1 MGRPGETAPKGFMLP
16 REAAQVLE
24 CSEETVKNR
33 IRSRRLKGRHFT
45 NDRGENRYYAEAEA
59 GIVSAVLALFVGGL
73 GGAFEAEG
81 SGTIVGLGWS
91 ALFFSLL
98 GLVGAALS
106 LAKPRIAAVVML
118 VAAIAVGIS
127 ISLFAVIASPLFLV
141 AALLTFLGRHTSR
154 EEITVQTTTRH

>member
-1 MGRPGETAPKGFMLP
+1 
-16 REAAQVLE
+16 
-24 CSEETVKNR
+24 
-33 IRSRRLKGRHFT
+33 
-45 NDRGENRYYAEAEA
+45 
-59 GIVSAVLALFVGGL
+59 LA
-73 GGAFEAEG
+73 
-81 SGTIVGLGWS
+81 

-106 LAKPRIAAVVML
+106 LAKPRIAAVIML

-141 AALLTFLGRHTSR
+141 AALLAFLGRHTSR

>member
-1 MGRPGETAPKGFMLP
+1 MRTRAL
-16 REAAQVLE
+16 VL
-24 CSEETVKNR
+24 V
-33 IRSRRLKGRHFT
+33 IIAGL
-45 NDRGENRYYAEAEA
+45 A

-127 ISLFAVIASPLFLV
+127 ISLFVVIASLLFLV

-154 EEITVQTTTRH
+154 EEIRVQTMTRH